1 MRFDLRGVDTYH
13 TRPMSEDWSKLR
25 DIDPLADGHVTVDFE
40 IPLAEFPRLQT
51 ALAHRRGSAR
61 GHVRFA
67 RETGTAVAEVD
78 VSARVALTCQR
89 CLAPLTWSVNGSGR
103 VAVVGGDDEAERA
116 PESLETILAPEH
128 RISIRELIEEE
139 LLLGMPIVPLHQQG
153 DCVEAAPAEVLS
165 HGTDAQE
172 THQRPF
178 ERLGE
183 LLNRK
188 R

>member
-1 MRFDLRGVDTYH
+1 LGGVDTYH

-25 DIDPLADGHVTVDFE
+25 DADLLADGHVTVDFE

-67 RETGTAVAEVD
+67 RESGTPVADVEVA
-78 VSARVALTCQR
+78 ARVALTCQR
-89 CLAPLTWSVNGSGR
+89 CLGPLTWAVSAGGK
-103 VAVVGGDDEAERA
+103 VAVVDGDEEAERA

-128 RISIRELIEEE
+128 RISIRELVEEE
-139 LLLGMPIVPLHQQG
+139 LLLGMPIVPLHQSG
-153 DCVEAAPAEVLS
+153 DCVAAAPADALS
-165 HGTDAQE
+165 QGTDAEE
-172 THQRPF
+172 TRQRPF